1 MAMQRLAA
9 TIWGAAGGRG
19 PVPEPVV
26 ATVNLYLSAHFTA
39 AVVHEAGLDWK
50 EAARLAEASIAAA
63 LERALPPHAE

>member
-1 MAMQRLAA
+1 
-9 TIWGAAGGRG
+9 
-19 PVPEPVV
+19 
-26 ATVNLYLSAHFTA
+26 VNLYLSAHFTA